1 MDKLIVE
8 AEKFTT
14 SLLNEKLDTSFL
26 YHNLTHT
33 QRVVEKAKE
42 LAEQSGLNDSEKNIL
57 ILATWLHDTG
67 YTKNIKS
74 LNRLIQMAI
83 LNFQKPDKIV
93 LQKTTE
99 FEAQFEFRPLEPG
112 FGLTIG
118 NALRR
123 VLLSS
128 LEGYAIVGIKVE
140 GAEHEFATLKGIT
153 EDVTEIIL
161 NLKQV
166 RFKKIVDNDVASEK
180 ITLSIKNK
188 TEFTAGMIGEATH
201 AFEVMNP
208 ELLICV
214 MDSTAKLDI
223 EITISKG
230 RGYVPAEDNKV
241 KDSVFGLIPIDSIHT
256 PIKNVKYHI
265 ENTRVEQRTDFE
277 KLIMDVNTDGTIHP
291 EEAVKQASRILIQHL
306 MIITDENITFDNKEE
321 KKEDMVDEQ
330 TLQLRKILKTPLED
344 LDLSVRAFNCL
355 KAAKINSLSELVQY
369 EQEDLM
375 KFRNFGQ
382 KSLSEIEQVLI
393 ERGLG
398 FGMDLS
404 KLGLDKEDY

>member
-1 MDKLIVE
+1 
-8 AEKFTT
+8 
-14 SLLNEKLDTSFL
+14 
-26 YHNLTHT
+26 
-33 QRVVEKAKE
+33 
-42 LAEQSGLNDSEKNIL
+42 
-57 ILATWLHDTG
+57 
-67 YTKNIKS
+67 
-74 LNRLIQMAI
+74 MAI

-93 LQKTTE
+93 LQKTND

-112 FGLTIG
+112 YGLTIG

-153 EDVTEIIL
+153 EDVTEIVL

-166 RFKKIVDNDVASEK
+166 RFKKKVDGDINNEK
-180 ITLSIKNK
+180 ITLSIKNQ
-188 TEFTAGMIGEATH
+188 TEFTAGMIGDATQ

-208 ELLICV
+208 MLLICT
-214 MDSTAKLDI
+214 MDNTSKLDI
-223 EITISKG
+223 EITIGKG
-230 RGYVPAEDNKV
+230 RGYVPAEDNRV
-241 KDSVFGLIPIDSIHT
+241 KDSVFGYIPIDSIHT
-256 PIKNVKYHI
+256 PIKNVKYTI

-277 KLIMDVNTDGTIHP
+277 KLVMEVNTDGTIHP

-306 MIITDENITFDNKEE
+306 MIITDENITFDSKEE
-321 KKEDMVDEQ
+321 KKEDLVDEQ
-330 TLQLRKILKTPLED
+330 TLQLRKVLKTPLED

-382 KSLSEIEQVLI
+382 KSLSEIEQVLN

-398 FGMDLS
+398 FGMDLG
-404 KLGLDKEDY
+404 KLGVDKDDY

>member
-1 MDKLIVE
+1 
-8 AEKFTT
+8 
-14 SLLNEKLDTSFL
+14 
-26 YHNLTHT
+26 
-33 QRVVEKAKE
+33 
-42 LAEQSGLNDSEKNIL
+42 
-57 ILATWLHDTG
+57 
-67 YTKNIKS
+67 
-74 LNRLIQMAI
+74 MAI
-83 LNFQKPDKIV
+83 LNFQKPDKII
-93 LQKTTE
+93 LQKASD

-112 FGLTIG
+112 YGVTIG

-128 LEGYAIVGIKVE
+128 LEGYAISGIVIE
-140 GAEHEFATLKGIT
+140 GAEHEFATIKGVV

-166 RFKKIVDNDVASEK
+166 RFKKIVDHDVPSEK
-180 ITLSIKNK
+180 ITLSIKGK
-188 TEFTAGMIGEATH
+188 TEFTAGMIGEATSS
-201 AFEVMNP
+201 FQVMNP
-208 ELLICV
+208 DLLICT
-214 MDSTAKLDI
+214 MDTTARLNI
-223 EITISKG
+223 ELNINRG
-230 RGYVPAEDNKV
+230 RGYVPADENKL
-241 KDSVFGLIPIDSIHT
+241 KDAPFGYIAIDSIFT
-256 PIKNVKYHI
+256 PIKNVKYAV
-265 ENTRVEQRTDFE
+265 ENTRVEQRTDYE
-277 KLIMDVNTDGTIHP
+277 KLLMDVKTDGTIHP

-321 KKEDMVDEQ
+321 KKEDLVDEQ

-382 KSLSEIEQVLI
+382 KSLAEIEQVLH
-393 ERGLG
+393 ERGLH

-404 KLGLDKEDY
+404 KLGLDKEEL

>member
-1 MDKLIVE
+1 
-8 AEKFTT
+8 
-14 SLLNEKLDTSFL
+14 
-26 YHNLTHT
+26 
-33 QRVVEKAKE
+33 
-42 LAEQSGLNDSEKNIL
+42 
-57 ILATWLHDTG
+57 
-67 YTKNIKS
+67 
-74 LNRLIQMAI
+74 MAI
-83 LNFQKPDKIV
+83 LNFQKPDKII
-93 LQKTTE
+93 LQKASD

-112 FGLTIG
+112 YGVTIG

-128 LEGYAIVGIKVE
+128 LEGYAISGIVIE
-140 GAEHEFATLKGIT
+140 GAEHEFATIKGVV

-166 RFKKIVDNDVASEK
+166 RFKKIVDHDVPSEK
-180 ITLSIKNK
+180 ITLSIKGK
-188 TEFTAGMIGEATH
+188 TEFTAGMIGEATSS
-201 AFEVMNP
+201 FQVMNP
-208 ELLICV
+208 DMLICT
-214 MDSTAKLDI
+214 MDTTARLNI
-223 EITISKG
+223 ELNINRG
-230 RGYVPAEDNKV
+230 RGYVPADENKL
-241 KDSVFGLIPIDSIHT
+241 KDAPFGYIAIDSIFT
-256 PIKNVKYHI
+256 PIKNVKYAV
-265 ENTRVEQRTDFE
+265 ENTRVEQRTDYE
-277 KLIMDVNTDGTIHP
+277 KLLMDVKTDGTIHP

-321 KKEDMVDEQ
+321 KKEDLVDEQ

-382 KSLSEIEQVLI
+382 KSLAEIEQVLH
-393 ERGLG
+393 ERGLH

-404 KLGLDKEDY
+404 KLGLDKEEL

>member
-1 MDKLIVE
+1 
-8 AEKFTT
+8 
-14 SLLNEKLDTSFL
+14 
-26 YHNLTHT
+26 
-33 QRVVEKAKE
+33 
-42 LAEQSGLNDSEKNIL
+42 
-57 ILATWLHDTG
+57 
-67 YTKNIKS
+67 
-74 LNRLIQMAI
+74 MAI

-112 FGLTIG
+112 FGVTIG

-128 LEGYAIVGIKVE
+128 LEGYAIIGIRIE
-140 GAEHEFATLKGIT
+140 GVDHEFATIKGIT
-153 EDVTEIIL
+153 EDVLEIIL

-166 RFKKIVDNDVASEK
+166 RFKKKVEHEVGQEK

-188 TEFTAGMIGEATH
+188 SEFTAGMIGEATQS
-201 AFEVMNP
+201 FEIMNP
-208 ELLICV
+208 DLLICTL
-214 MDSTAKLDI
+214 DTSAKLDI
-223 EITISKG
+223 ELSVSKG

-241 KDSVFGLIPIDSIHT
+241 KDAPFGYIPTDAIFT
-256 PIKNVKYHI
+256 PIKNVKYAI
-265 ENTRVEQRTDFE
+265 ENTRVEQRTDYE
-277 KLIMDVNTDGTIHP
+277 KLIMDVITDGTIHP

-306 MIITDENITFDNKEE
+306 MIITDENITFDNKED
-321 KKEDMVDEQ
+321 KKEDVVDEQ
-330 TLQLRKILKTPLED
+330 MLQLRKILKTPLED

-382 KSLSEIEQVLI
+382 KSLAEIEQVLA
-393 ERGLG
+393 ERGLH

-404 KLGLDKEDY
+404 KLGLDKEEL